1 MKHAVL
7 NASPVI
13 VLARA
18 GYLDLIPKLVSSPV
32 IPRAV
37 ANEIQAGR
45 SDDPAVEFLSSA
57 NWLDIADLTPPLSPL
72 AVWRLGQG
80 ESEVLEYAQRSPGT
94 IAVLDDKAA
103 RRLAVA
109 LSIPVVGTL
118 GLLLA
123 ARQSRLL
130 PSLQVAMDRVKSC
143 GLFVDDAVAWR
154 IISMGEY
161 AALRASAWRSREEVA
176 WITCCPW
183 QRSCTRTAA
192 SGRTDLR

>member
-37 ANEIQAGR
+37 VNEIQAGR

-57 NWLDIADLTPPLSPL
+57 NWLGIVDLTPPLSPL
-72 AVWRLGQG
+72 AAWRLGQG

-94 IAVLDDKAA
+94 IAVLDDNAA

-109 LSIPVVGTL
+109 LNVPIVGTL
-118 GLLLA
+118 GCSSQPVKAGCCRHFKSQSTASRVVVSLLTM
-123 ARQSRLL
+123 RLL
-130 PSLQVAMDRVKSC
+130 
-143 GLFVDDAVAWR
+143 
-154 IISMGEY
+154 GESFQW
-161 AALRASAWRSREEVA
+161 ANNGRSWMEEVA
-176 WITCCPW
+176 WIGCLGFCDCRNSKRARRPQGSLEW
-183 QRSCTRTAA
+183 
-192 SGRTDLR
+192 LLI

>member
-18 GYLDLIPKLVSSPV
+18 GYLDLVPKLVASPV

-37 ANEIQAGR
+37 A
-45 SDDPAVEFLSSA
+45 
-57 NWLDIADLTPPLSPL
+57 LD
-72 AVWRLGQG
+72 
-80 ESEVLEYAQRSPGT
+80 
-94 IAVLDDKAA
+94 
-103 RRLAVA
+103 
-109 LSIPVVGTL
+109 IPVVGTL

-130 PSLQVAMDRVKSC
+130 PSLQAAVDRVKSC

-154 IISMGEY
+154 IISMGE
-161 AALRASAWRSREEVA
+161 
-176 WITCCPW
+176 
-183 QRSCTRTAA
+183 
-192 SGRTDLR
+192 

>member
-1 MKHAVL
+1 VKHAVL

-18 GYLDLIPKLVSSPV
+18 RYLDLVPRLVSSPV

-45 SDDPAVEFLSSA
+45 SDDPAAEFLSSS
-57 NWLDIADLTPPLSPL
+57 NWLEITDLTPPLSPL

-80 ESEVLEYAQRSPGT
+80 ESEVLEYAHRNPGT

-103 RRLAVA
+103 RRSAVA
-109 LSIPVVGTL
+109 LNIPVVGTL

-123 ARQSRLL
+123 ARHSRLL
-130 PSLQVAMDRVKSC
+130 PSLQVAVDRVKSC
-143 GLFVDDAVAWR
+143 GLFVDGAVAWR
-154 IISMGEY
+154 IISMGE
-161 AALRASAWRSREEVA
+161 
-176 WITCCPW
+176 
-183 QRSCTRTAA
+183 
-192 SGRTDLR
+192 